1 MRTRTISLYLLG
13 IFLSGTGVSVFL
25 TPMATHGPTL
35 GGIVRTVFFSTYAL
49 WLGNGLIRRVK
60 K

>member
-1 MRTRTISLYLLG
+1 
-13 IFLSGTGVSVFL
+13 VSVFL

-49 WLGNGLIRRVK
+49 WLGNSLIRRLK